1 MSEAEGDSKAS
12 ESESAAATGDSS
24 TQEKGAGEEAEQMEY
39 FRRLF
44 ARTLGLSQEREAAEA
59 EEETPRPQQLL
70 DEVTVEGIAKY
81 IRDGKCRNIIV
92 LTGAGISTSAG
103 IPDFRSPGTG
113 LYDNLQ
119 KYNLPNPQ
127 AIFEIGFFKENP
139 EPFFALAK
147 ELYPGKFKPTWCHYF
162 IKLLSLKGLL
172 LRNFTQN
179 IDTLERVAGVP
190 AGAMVEAHGTFYTA
204 HCLGECRKEY
214 TQEWVKEK
222 VFNDEVPRC
231 PECDGVVK
239 PDIVFFGEAMPAK
252 FFPSVLADF
261 PRCDLLI
268 VMGTSLQVQPFAS
281 LVDRVPETCPRLLIN
296 REKCG
301 QVDPIMRMLGFG
313 GGMEFDSEN
322 NYRDV
327 AWLGD
332 CDDGCKALAELLG
345 WKEELEE
352 LVNKEHARI
361 EAQIEED
368 KKTAAKRVPAEGQ
381 AVAAAG
387 GSTEGASAA
396 ASPDSSR
403 QESTAATADSKDKVA
418 PTSEK
423 TREGKADSPQADV
436 SPTPGTDGV
445 ETKSSGDDPENSKKG
460 SSNL

>member
-119 KYNLPNPQ
+119 KYNLPSPQ
-127 AIFEIGFFKENP
+127 AIFEIGF
-139 EPFFALAK
+139 
-147 ELYPGKFKPTWCHYF
+147 FKPTWCHYF

-352 LVNKEHARI
+352 LVHREHARI

-368 KKTAAKRVPAEGQ
+368 KKTAAKRVPAKGQ

-396 ASPDSSR
+396 ASSDSSR

-423 TREGKADSPQADV
+423 TREGKPDSPQADV
-436 SPTPGTDGV
+436 SPTTGTDGV
-445 ETKSSGDDPENSKKG
+445 ETKSSGDDPENSEKG
-460 SSNL
+460 FSNL

>member
-119 KYNLPNPQ
+119 KYNLPSPQ

-423 TREGKADSPQADV
+423 TREGKPDSPQADV

-445 ETKSSGDDPENSKKG
+445 ETKSSGDDPETSEKG

>member
-119 KYNLPNPQ
+119 KYNLPSPQ
-127 AIFEIGFFKENP
+127 AIFEIGF
-139 EPFFALAK
+139 
-147 ELYPGKFKPTWCHYF
+147 FKPTWCHYF

-423 TREGKADSPQADV
+423 TREGKPDSPQADV

-445 ETKSSGDDPENSKKG
+445 ETKSSGDDPETSEKG